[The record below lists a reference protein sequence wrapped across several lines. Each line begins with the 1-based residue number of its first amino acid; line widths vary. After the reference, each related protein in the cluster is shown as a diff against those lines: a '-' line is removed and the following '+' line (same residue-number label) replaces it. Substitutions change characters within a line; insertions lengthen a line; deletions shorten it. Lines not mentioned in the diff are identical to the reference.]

1 MPSRQHLA
9 VPGGELLYM
18 PAFGPG
24 GVGVKLITICPENPG
39 RRLPL
44 IHGLY
49 MLFAPGELRLEAVFD
64 GPALTA
70 VRTAAVSA
78 LATQRLAR
86 PDSSRLIVFGAGA
99 QARAHVPTMAAVRPL
114 TEVVIVDRNTER
126 VEALVEVADAN
137 NLRARRG
144 TPEDVA
150 GADII
155 CTCTTSRDPVFP
167 GALLP
172 PGAHVNAIGAYRP
185 DHRELEGTLLARST
199 VVVETR
205 EAALPAAGD
214 LVLAIAEG
222 HLRAGDL
229 AGELRDVVR
238 GTVTRRD
245 DDECTIF
252 KSVGLA
258 VEDLVIARAAV
269 VRLREAGRVA

>member
-1 MPSRQHLA
+1 
-9 VPGGELLYM
+9 
-18 PAFGPG
+18 
-24 GVGVKLITICPENPG
+24 
-39 RRLPL
+39 
-44 IHGLY
+44 
-49 MLFAPGELRLEAVFD
+49 MLFAPGDLRLEAVFD

-126 VEALVEVADAN
+126 VEALVEVADAYG
-137 NLRARRG
+137 LRARRG

-238 GTVTRRD
+238 GTVKRRD